1 MIEQGLQ
8 ALRLRSAGA
17 CTSASLGRVSSP
29 PPKAVGQRQS
39 RSRADR
45 EVVSLFHALCP
56 EDNDRLPP

>member
-1 MIEQGLQ
+1 MIEQSLQ
-8 ALRLRSAGA
+8 ALRLRSSRRP
-17 CTSASLGRVSSP
+17 TRRVSSP

-39 RSRADR
+39 GSRADR